1 MKFQKETFFDRIV
14 LQEPIQLGQRIS
26 KFQIE
31 VYSKQGWQKVF
42 EGTTIGHKRIIR
54 IAPVH
59 ASQLRLKII
68 EANNTV
74 AISNMKVYKASE
86 EETLPF

>member
-1 MKFQKETFFDRIV
+1 MKFQKETYFDRIV

-31 VYSKQGWQKVF
+31 VLSKNGWQQVF
-42 EGTTIGHKRIIR
+42 EGTTIGYKRIIR

-59 ASQLRLKII
+59 ASQLRLKIL

-74 AISNMKVYKASE
+74 AVSKIEVYKASE
-86 EETLPF
+86 KESMEF

>member
-31 VYSKQGWQKVF
+31 VLGENGWQQVF
-42 EGTTIGHKRIIR
+42 EGTTIGYKRIIR

-59 ASQLRLKII
+59 ASQLRLKIL

-74 AISNMKVYKASE
+74 AVSNMKVYKASE
-86 EETLPF
+86 EETMPY